1 MGGGFG
7 SRPLSHRRKKM
18 KAVFAVFLVLVGV
31 FLVVSGMHLY
41 SPDDLPVGLGYA
53 VAAML
58 SIMGICAA
66 MAGALLLSRN

>member
-7 SRPLSHRRKKM
+7 SRPLSQRRKKM

-31 FLVVSGMHLY
+31 FLVVSGVSFY
-41 SPDDLPVGLGYA
+41 NPDELPAGLGYV

-58 SIMGICAA
+58 AIMGICAS

>member
-1 MGGGFG
+1 
-7 SRPLSHRRKKM
+7 M

-31 FLVVSGMHLY
+31 FLVVSAVSFY
-41 SPDDLPVGLGYA
+41 NPDELPAGLGYA

-58 SIMGICAA
+58 AIMGICAS